1 MAPGVVP
8 EPTGQAAAVSVSLP
22 ATTTAQQDITHAG
35 QRRVNL
41 IWETTQSVISVAVT
55 LAVIYCAVEKISSP
69 ELTNSWFL
77 IIGFYYSR
85 TNHSASGGVGPRPV
99 RQDYVIEAR

>member
-1 MAPGVVP
+1 MAPGVIPESNLTPTP
-8 EPTGQAAAVSVSLP
+8 EPQAAP
-22 ATTTAQQDITHAG
+22 TTERQEMHAG

-41 IWETTQSVISVAVT
+41 IWEGTQSAIAVAVT

-85 TNHSASGGVGPRPV
+85 TNHSAIGGVGTKPTP
-99 RQDYVIEAR
+99 QDYEGR